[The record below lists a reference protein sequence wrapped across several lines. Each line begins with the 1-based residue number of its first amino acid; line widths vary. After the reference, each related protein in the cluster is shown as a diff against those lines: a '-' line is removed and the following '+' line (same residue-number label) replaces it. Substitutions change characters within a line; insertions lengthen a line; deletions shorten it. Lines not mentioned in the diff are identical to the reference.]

1 MWFWRRREI
10 YVGNSL
16 EEFNRIRNLLEAHHI
31 RCDYKTDSHMKAEW
45 TKDLSLWNGWEA
57 TRLLPLLIFF
67 TWTGKIM
74 LLQKTYSIPHRG
86 KSKKAAG
93 NPAARGV
100 RNENSNRRRSR

>member
-45 TKDLSLWNGWEA
+45 DQRLISLERMG
-57 TRLLPLLIFF
+57 
-67 TWTGKIM
+67 
-74 LLQKTYSIPHRG
+74 S
-86 KSKKAAG
+86 
-93 NPAARGV
+93 NPAFATTYFLYVDR
-100 RNENSNRRRSR
+100 ENYAFAENILHSAPRQK